1 MVKIEEKGKVTF
13 GQAFKDY
20 FRGYVD
26 FKGRTTR
33 AGYWWM
39 TLVLSILA
47 LIFYIAIVGKAVSAI
62 LAAEYFETYDFGNLL
77 PLMLFALVLWLA
89 LLLPTW
95 AMCVRRYRDAGM
107 TGWGVLVLY
116 LLSIACSYTQVFS
129 VMSTFKY
136 DVQTDTVITGGSPVF
151 LFFTLVIS
159 LFFFLLTVLPTDK
172 LTTTSQNSVLLH
184 FFRYKEVK

>member
-1 MVKIEEKGKVTF
+1 MIYQKNHKICEFAFSYFITFRYNHFIKYKGVF
-13 GQAFKDY
+13 
-20 FRGYVD
+20 
-26 FKGRTTR
+26 
-33 AGYWWM
+33 
-39 TLVLSILA
+39 
-47 LIFYIAIVGKAVSAI
+47 
-62 LAAEYFETYDFGNLL
+62 
-77 PLMLFALVLWLA
+77 LWLA

-172 LTTTSQNSVLLH
+172 LTTTSQNSVLRF

>member
-47 LIFYIAIVGKAVSAI
+47 LIFLYCHCRQSRVS
-62 LAAEYFETYDFGNLL
+62 N
-77 PLMLFALVLWLA
+77 
-89 LLLPTW
+89 
-95 AMCVRRYRDAGM
+95 
-107 TGWGVLVLY
+107 
-116 LLSIACSYTQVFS
+116 FS
-129 VMSTFKY
+129 S
-136 DVQTDTVITGGSPVF
+136 
-151 LFFTLVIS
+151 
-159 LFFFLLTVLPTDK
+159 
-172 LTTTSQNSVLLH
+172 
-184 FFRYKEVK
+184 

>member
-47 LIFYIAIVGKAVSAI
+47 LIFYIVIVGKAVSAI
-62 LAAEYFETYDFGNLL
+62 LAAEYFETYDFCTCFMVSFIITNVGN
-77 PLMLFALVLWLA
+77 VC
-89 LLLPTW
+89 TS
-95 AMCVRRYRDAGM
+95 
-107 TGWGVLVLY
+107 
-116 LLSIACSYTQVFS
+116 LS
-129 VMSTFKY
+129 
-136 DVQTDTVITGGSPVF
+136 
-151 LFFTLVIS
+151 
-159 LFFFLLTVLPTDK
+159 
-172 LTTTSQNSVLLH
+172 
-184 FFRYKEVK
+184 

>member
-107 TGWGVLVLY
+107 TG
-116 LLSIACSYTQVFS
+116 
-129 VMSTFKY
+129 
-136 DVQTDTVITGGSPVF
+136 GSPVF

-172 LTTTSQNSVLLH
+172 LTTTSQNSVLRF

>member
-129 VMSTFKY
+129 VMSTLKY

-172 LTTTSQNSVLLH
+172 LTTTSQNSVLR
-184 FFRYKEVK
+184 FFSVTKK

>member
-47 LIFYIAIVGKAVSAI
+47 LIFYIVIVGKAVSAI

-116 LLSIACSYTQVFS
+116 Q
-129 VMSTFKY
+129 
-136 DVQTDTVITGGSPVF
+136 
-151 LFFTLVIS
+151 
-159 LFFFLLTVLPTDK
+159 
-172 LTTTSQNSVLLH
+172 H
-184 FFRYKEVK
+184 

>member
-47 LIFYIAIVGKAVSAI
+47 LIFI
-62 LAAEYFETYDFGNLL
+62 L
-77 PLMLFALVLWLA
+77 PLSA
-89 LLLPTW
+89 
-95 AMCVRRYRDAGM
+95 
-107 TGWGVLVLY
+107 
-116 LLSIACSYTQVFS
+116 
-129 VMSTFKY
+129 
-136 DVQTDTVITGGSPVF
+136 
-151 LFFTLVIS
+151 
-159 LFFFLLTVLPTDK
+159 K
-172 LTTTSQNSVLLH
+172 LCQQ
-184 FFRYKEVK
+184 F

>member
-47 LIFYIAIVGKAVSAI
+47 LIFYIVIVGKAVSAI

-77 PLMLFALVLWLA
+77 PLMLFTCFMVSFII
-89 LLLPTW
+89 TNVGNV
-95 AMCVRRYRDAGM
+95 C
-107 TGWGVLVLY
+107 TS
-116 LLSIACSYTQVFS
+116 LS
-129 VMSTFKY
+129 
-136 DVQTDTVITGGSPVF
+136 
-151 LFFTLVIS
+151 
-159 LFFFLLTVLPTDK
+159 
-172 LTTTSQNSVLLH
+172 
-184 FFRYKEVK
+184 

>member
-62 LAAEYFETYDFGNLL
+62 LAAEYFE
-77 PLMLFALVLWLA
+77 
-89 LLLPTW
+89 
-95 AMCVRRYRDAGM
+95 
-107 TGWGVLVLY
+107 
-116 LLSIACSYTQVFS
+116 SYTQVFS
-129 VMSTFKY
+129 VMSTLKY

-172 LTTTSQNSVLLH
+172 LTTTSQNSVLRF

>member
-47 LIFYIAIVGKAVSAI
+47 LIFYIVIVGKAVSAI

-107 TGWGVLVLY
+107 TG
-116 LLSIACSYTQVFS
+116 
-129 VMSTFKY
+129 
-136 DVQTDTVITGGSPVF
+136 GSPVF

-172 LTTTSQNSVLLH
+172 LTTTSQNSVLRF

>member
-1 MVKIEEKGKVTF
+1 M
-13 GQAFKDY
+13 
-20 FRGYVD
+20 
-26 FKGRTTR
+26 
-33 AGYWWM
+33 
-39 TLVLSILA
+39 
-47 LIFYIAIVGKAVSAI
+47 SAI

-136 DVQTDTVITGGSPVF
+136 DVQQI
-151 LFFTLVIS
+151 L
-159 LFFFLLTVLPTDK
+159 
-172 LTTTSQNSVLLH
+172 
-184 FFRYKEVK
+184 

>member
-1 MVKIEEKGKVTF
+1 M
-13 GQAFKDY
+13 
-20 FRGYVD
+20 
-26 FKGRTTR
+26 
-33 AGYWWM
+33 
-39 TLVLSILA
+39 LV
-47 LIFYIAIVGKAVSAI
+47 
-62 LAAEYFETYDFGNLL
+62 
-77 PLMLFALVLWLA
+77 
-89 LLLPTW
+89 
-95 AMCVRRYRDAGM
+95 CVRRYRDAGM

-172 LTTTSQNSVLLH
+172 LTTTSQNSVLRF

>member
-1 MVKIEEKGKVTF
+1 M
-13 GQAFKDY
+13 
-20 FRGYVD
+20 
-26 FKGRTTR
+26 
-33 AGYWWM
+33 
-39 TLVLSILA
+39 
-47 LIFYIAIVGKAVSAI
+47 SAI

-129 VMSTFKY
+129 VMSTLKY
-136 DVQTDTVITGGSPVF
+136 DVQTDTVITGGSPSSYF
-151 LFFTLVIS
+151 S
-159 LFFFLLTVLPTDK
+159 LL
-172 LTTTSQNSVLLH
+172 
-184 FFRYKEVK
+184 